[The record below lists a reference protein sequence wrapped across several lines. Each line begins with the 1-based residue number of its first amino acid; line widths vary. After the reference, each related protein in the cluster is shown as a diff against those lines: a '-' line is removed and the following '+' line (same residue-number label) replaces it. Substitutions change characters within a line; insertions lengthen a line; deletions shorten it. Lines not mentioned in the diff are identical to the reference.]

1 MDSNEPK
8 SLQDVIDAGGNIV
21 EVLRNAQNP
30 AYIVPVVSSEYS
42 SWRLEQR
49 AWRETAVLFD
59 QSHHMDNVILRGPDA
74 IRLISDTA
82 INSVAN
88 FDVDLAKQYVPVN
101 EDGYVIGD
109 GILFRESKDEFLF
122 VGRAPA
128 GNWLRYHGETGDYAN
143 LEIETDRRSPMNP
156 MGQPVKR
163 KYWRFQ
169 IQGPNAWAVIDK
181 LNGSPLEQLKFFRM
195 SHMNIAGERVRT
207 LRHGMSGVPGLEIW
221 GDYGSYVKV
230 REAIVEAGE
239 EFGLRPCGGRAYPTN
254 TLESGWIP
262 DPLPA
267 DLHRRGAAP
276 YREWLP
282 ADRRRGPERDRRQLR
297 LRRHLRLL
305 PDTLGAGL
313 RRLHQ
318 VRPRLHRPLCA
329 REDGCRGTTEE
340 DHVGLEPRRPGED
353 LRLDGPT
360 GRARIQ
366 VLRPAAGEL
375 RLLQLRPVHRR
386 QRRTVG
392 LSMWTGY
399 SENER
404 TAFRSAPSIPRSRLA
419 RRSGWSGANPTAA
432 ARRRPSSATANSRYA
447 RSSAQPPTRPSPAPN
462 TNEAGGLR
470 RSDHVFRTGI
480 THQWRWV
487 MPAGRYL
494 TLVPRQRVDS
504 RSASLS

>member
-1 MDSNEPK
+1 MHSNEPR
-8 SLQDVIDAGGNIV
+8 SLQDVIDAGDNIV

-82 INSVAN
+82 INSVEN
-88 FDVDLAKQYVPVN
+88 FDIDLAKQYVPVN
-101 EDGYVIGD
+101 EDGYVVGD
-109 GILFRESKDEFLF
+109 GILFRESEDEFLF

-128 GNWLRYHGETGDYAN
+128 GNWLRYHGETGDYPN

-156 MGQPVKR
+156 MGQPVAR

-207 LRHGMSGVPGLEIW
+207 LRHGMSGAPGLEIW
-221 GDYGSYVKV
+221 GEYGSYTKV

-267 DLHRRGAAP
+267 IYTGDALRP

-282 ADRRRGPERDRRQLR
+282 ANGVEAQNAIAGSFVSDDIADWYQTPWELGYGGFIKYDHDFIGRSALEKMDIEAQRKKA
-297 LRRHLRLL
+297 
-305 PDTLGAGL
+305 TLAWN
-313 RRLHQ
+313 
-318 VRPRLHRPLCA
+318 P
-329 REDGCRGTTEE
+329 
-340 DHVGLEPRRPGED
+340 ED
-353 LRLDGPT
+353 LAAIFASMVQNDGLGYKYFDLPLANYGYFNFDAVLDDG
-360 GRARIQ
+360 GS
-366 VLRPAAGEL
+366 
-375 RLLQLRPVHRR
+375 H
-386 QRRTVG
+386 VG

-404 TAFRSAPSIPRSRLA
+404 TALSLA
-419 RRSGWSGANPTAA
+419 TVDPGIEIGTEVKVVWGEPDGGSEK
-432 ARRRPSSATANSRYA
+432 ATVEPHRQFEVRAIV
-447 RSSAQPPTRPSPAPN
+447 SPAPYSAVAR
-462 TNEAGGLR
+462 TEYEEGW
-470 RSDHVFRTGI
+470 RTGVA
-480 THQWRWV
+480 RE
-487 MPAGRYL
+487 L
-494 TLVPRQRVDS
+494 
-504 RSASLS
+504 